1 MAYHIWTD
9 TSANLPAPLCKKLG
23 IGVLPF
29 HFIHNGGAE
38 QCCLDTDAFPYDD
51 YYEDLK
57 NGGVATTSMI
67 NSEAYREIFE
77 REAAAGND
85 VLYIGMSSGISGAYG
100 ASALAAREA
109 GERYPQHRFEV
120 FDTKGAS
127 LGEGLLVLAAQKLQ
141 KAGADLQKVLR
152 ELDRLRT
159 HMMQIF
165 TVDDLMYL
173 KRGGRI
179 SRMKAVIASV
189 LNIKPILRGD
199 EEGRIVV
206 TNKTVGRKASIRT
219 LADDLIENIDEQD
232 ACGVGIAQ
240 AGCAADAQAL
250 IARIRA
256 KFPSLP
262 ILTVP
267 YEPVTGSHVGPGA
280 LALFYISRYE
290 RTV

>member
-1 MAYHIWTD
+1 MSFHIWTD
-9 TSANLPAPLCKKLG
+9 TSANLPAAMCRLLG
-23 IGVLPF
+23 IKVLPF
-29 HFIHNGGAE
+29 HFSHNGGGE
-38 QCCLDTDAFPYDD
+38 ECCLDTDAFPYDD

-57 NGGVATTSMI
+57 AGGTATTSMI
-67 NSEAYREIFE
+67 NPEAYREVFE
-77 REAAAGND
+77 QEAKAGQD

-100 ASALAAREA
+100 ASVLAAREVA
-109 GERYPQHRFEV
+109 EMYPDRCVEV

-152 ELDRLRT
+152 ELDRLRS
-159 HMMQIF
+159 HMMQVF

-206 TNKTVGRKASIRT
+206 TNKAVGRKASIRA
-219 LADDLIENIDEQD
+219 LADDLIASIDESD
-232 ACGVGIAQ
+232 ACGIGIAQ
-240 AGCAADAQAL
+240 AGCSSDAQTL
-250 IARIRA
+250 IDRIRA
-256 KFPSLP
+256 KLPNLP

>member
-1 MAYHIWTD
+1 MSFHIWTD
-9 TSANLPAPLCKKLG
+9 TSANLPTPLCRKLG

-38 QCCLDTDAFPYDD
+38 ECCLDTEAFPYDA

-57 NGGVATTSMI
+57 VGGNATTSMI
-67 NSEAYREIFE
+67 NTEAYREIFE
-77 REAAAGND
+77 QEAKAGND

-100 ASALAAREA
+100 ASVLAAREA
-109 GERYPQHRFEV
+109 GEKHPRRRFEV

-141 KAGADLQKVLR
+141 KTGADLQKVLG

-232 ACGVGIAQ
+232 PCGVGIAQ
-240 AGCAADAQAL
+240 AGCSADAESL
-250 IARIRA
+250 IRRIRA
-256 KFPSLP
+256 RFPNLP

-280 LALFYISRYE
+280 LALFYISRHV
-290 RTV
+290 RAV

>member
-159 HMMQIF
+159 HMMQVF

-256 KFPSLP
+256 RFPSLP

-280 LALFYISRYE
+280 LALFYISRTE
-290 RTV
+290 RAV

>member
-256 KFPSLP
+256 RFPSLP

-280 LALFYISRYE
+280 LALFYISRTE
-290 RTV
+290 RAV

>member
-1 MAYHIWTD
+1 MAFHIWTD
-9 TSANLPAPLCKKLG
+9 TSANLPEPLCKKLG

-29 HFIHNGGAE
+29 HFIHNGGAD
-38 QCCLDTDAFPYDD
+38 QCCLDTETFPYDA
-51 YYEDLK
+51 YYDDLK
-57 NGGVATTSMI
+57 AGGTATTSMI
-67 NSEAYREIFE
+67 NAEAYREIFE

-206 TNKTVGRKASIRT
+206 TSKTVGRKASIRT

-240 AGCAADAQAL
+240 AGCAADAQTL

-280 LALFYISRYE
+280 LALFYISRTE
-290 RTV
+290 RAV

>member
-1 MAYHIWTD
+1 MAFRIWTD
-9 TSANLPAPLCKKLG
+9 TSANLPAALCQKLG

-29 HFIHNGGAE
+29 HFMRNGGKE
-38 QCCLDTDAFPYDD
+38 ECCLDTESFPYDA
-51 YYEDLK
+51 YYEELK
-57 NGGVATTSMI
+57 AGTNATTSMI
-67 NSEAYREIFE
+67 NSEAYRQVFAQ
-77 REAAAGND
+77 EAEEGND

-100 ASALAAREA
+100 ASSLAAQEVEEA
-109 GERYPQHRFEV
+109 YPQRRIEA

-141 KAGADLQKVLR
+141 QAGKSLTEALK
-152 ELDRLRT
+152 ELDRLRV

-173 KRGGRI
+173 RRGGRI

-206 TNKTVGRKASIRT
+206 TGKTIGRKAAIRA
-219 LADDLIENIDEQD
+219 LADDLIENIDEKD

-240 AGCAADAQAL
+240 AGCKADAEKL
-250 IARIRA
+250 IERIRA

-280 LALFYISRYE
+280 LALFYISRTE
-290 RTV
+290 RAV

>member
-1 MAYHIWTD
+1 MAFHIWTD
-9 TSANLPAPLCKKLG
+9 TSANLPASLCQKLG

-38 QCCLDTDAFPYDD
+38 QCCLDTDAFPYEA
-51 YYEDLK
+51 YYADLK
-57 NGGVATTSMI
+57 AGGTATTSMI

-77 REAAAGND
+77 REASAGND

-100 ASALAAREA
+100 ASVLAAREA
-109 GERYPQHRFEV
+109 GERHPERRFEV
-120 FDTKGAS
+120 FDTRGAS

-141 KAGADLQKVLR
+141 KAGANLQKVLA

-159 HMMQIF
+159 HMMQVF

-206 TNKTVGRKASIRT
+206 TDKTIGRKAAIRA
-219 LADDLIENIDEQD
+219 LADDLIENIDPGD
-232 ACGVGIAQ
+232 ACGIGIAQ
-240 AGCAADAQAL
+240 AGCTADTDAL
-250 IARIRA
+250 VRRIRA
-256 KFPSLP
+256 KFPNLP

-280 LALFYISRYE
+280 LALFYISRSV
-290 RTV
+290 RAV

>member
-38 QCCLDTDAFPYDD
+38 QCCLDTDAFPYDA

-127 LGEGLLVLAAQKLQ
+127 LGEGLLVLAAQKFQ

-206 TNKTVGRKASIRT
+206 TDKTVGRKASIRA
-219 LADDLIENIDEQD
+219 LADDLIENIDAAD
-232 ACGVGIAQ
+232 ACGIGIAQ
-240 AGCAADAQAL
+240 AGCPADTESL
-250 IARIRA
+250 IKRIRS
-256 KFPSLP
+256 KFPNIP

-280 LALFYISRYE
+280 LALFYISRQV

>member
-141 KAGADLQKVLR
+141 KAGADLQKVMR

-240 AGCAADAQAL
+240 AGCPSDAQAL

-256 KFPSLP
+256 KFPNLP

-280 LALFYISRYE
+280 LALFYISRHA
-290 RTV
+290 RAV

>member
-38 QCCLDTDAFPYDD
+38 QCCLDTDAFPYDA
-51 YYEDLK
+51 YYEDMK

-77 REAAAGND
+77 KEAEAGND

-127 LGEGLLVLAAQKLQ
+127 LGEGLLVLAAQKFQ

-206 TNKTVGRKASIRT
+206 TDKTVGRKASIRA
-219 LADDLIENIDEQD
+219 LADDLIENIDAAD

-240 AGCAADAQAL
+240 AGCSPDAEAL
-250 IARIRA
+250 VRRIRQ
-256 KFPSLP
+256 KLPDLP

-280 LALFYISRYE
+280 LALFYISRQV
-290 RTV
+290 RAV

>member
-1 MAYHIWTD
+1 MSFHIWTD
-9 TSANLPAPLCKKLG
+9 TSANHPTPLCRKLG

-38 QCCLDTDAFPYDD
+38 ECCLDTEAFPYDA

-57 NGGVATTSMI
+57 VGGNATTSMI
-67 NSEAYREIFE
+67 NTEAYREIFE
-77 REAAAGND
+77 QEAKTGND

-100 ASALAAREA
+100 ASVLAAREA
-109 GERYPQHRFEV
+109 GEKHPCRRFEV

-141 KAGADLQKVLR
+141 KTGADLQKVLG

-206 TNKTVGRKASIRT
+206 TNKSVGRKASIRT

-232 ACGVGIAQ
+232 PCGVGIAQ
-240 AGCAADAQAL
+240 AGCSADAESL
-250 IARIRA
+250 IRRIRA
-256 KFPSLP
+256 RFPNLP

-280 LALFYISRYE
+280 LALFYISRHV
-290 RTV
+290 RAV

>member
-1 MAYHIWTD
+1 MAYQIWTD
-9 TSANLPAPLCKKLG
+9 TSANLPGPLCRELG

-29 HFIHNGGAE
+29 HFIHNGGPE
-38 QCCLDTDAFPYDD
+38 ECCLDTDAFPYEE

-85 VLYIGMSSGISGAYG
+85 VLYIGMSSGISGA
-100 ASALAAREA
+100 ALSHISV
-109 GERYPQHRFEV
+109 Y
-120 FDTKGAS
+120 
-127 LGEGLLVLAAQKLQ
+127 GLLELMAGVSVRPLSLARLAQKLQ
-141 KAGADLQKVLR
+141 KAGADLSKVLK

-159 HMMQIF
+159 HMMQVF

-173 KRGGRI
+173 RRGGRI

-206 TNKTVGRKASIRT
+206 INKTVGRKASIRT
-219 LADDLIENIDEQD
+219 LADDLIENIDEKD
-232 ACGVGIAQ
+232 ACGIGIAQ
-240 AGCAADAQAL
+240 AGCSADAQSL
-250 IARIRA
+250 VARIRA

-280 LALFYISRYE
+280 LALFYIRRLFRISAF
-290 RTV
+290 TGCLS

>member
-9 TSANLPAPLCKKLG
+9 TSANLPEPLCRDLG

-29 HFIHNGGAE
+29 HFVHNGGAE
-38 QCCLDTDAFPYDD
+38 ECCLDTESFPYESF
-51 YYEDLK
+51 YEDLR
-57 NGGVATTSMI
+57 NGGTATTSMI
-67 NSEAYREIFE
+67 NTEAYREIFE
-77 REAAAGND
+77 REAAEGND

-100 ASALAAREA
+100 ASTLAAREA
-109 GERYPQHRFEV
+109 GERYPERRFEV

-141 KAGADLQKVLR
+141 KAGADLQKVLH

-189 LNIKPILRGD
+189 LSIKPILRGD

-219 LADDLIENIDEQD
+219 LADDLIENIDEAD
-232 ACGVGIAQ
+232 ACGIGIAQ
-240 AGCAADAQAL
+240 AGCAADARTLAD
-250 IARIRA
+250 RIRA
-256 KFPSLP
+256 RLPNLP

-280 LALFYISRYE
+280 LALFYISRTE
-290 RTV
+290 RAV

>member
-280 LALFYISRYE
+280 LALFYISRHA
-290 RTV
+290 RAV

>member
-1 MAYHIWTD
+1 MAYRIWTD
-9 TSANLPAPLCKKLG
+9 TSANLPAPLCRELG

-240 AGCAADAQAL
+240 AGCAADAQTL

-256 KFPSLP
+256 RFPSLP

-267 YEPVTGSHVGPGA
+267 YEPVTGSPVGPGA
-280 LALFYISRYE
+280 LALFYISRTP

>member
-127 LGEGLLVLAAQKLQ
+127 LGEGLLVRAAQKLQ

-240 AGCAADAQAL
+240 AGCAADAQTL

-256 KFPSLP
+256 RFPSLP

-280 LALFYISRYE
+280 LALFYISRTP

>member
-141 KAGADLQKVLR
+141 KAGTDLQKVLR

-280 LALFYISRYE
+280 LALFYISRTE
-290 RTV
+290 RAV

>member
-1 MAYHIWTD
+1 MPLHIWTD
-9 TSANLPAPLCKKLG
+9 TSANLPAAMCRKKG
-23 IGVLPF
+23 IRVLPF
-29 HFIHNGGAE
+29 HFVHNGGAE
-38 QCCLDTDAFPYDD
+38 ECCLDTESFPYDA

-57 NGGVATTSMI
+57 AGGTATTSMI
-67 NSEAYREIFE
+67 NMEDFRTAFE
-77 REAAAGND
+77 QEGDAGND

-100 ASALAAREA
+100 ASVLAAREA
-109 GERYPQHRFEV
+109 GERYPARRFEV
-120 FDTKGAS
+120 FDTRGAS

-141 KAGADLQKVLR
+141 KAGADLQKILH
-152 ELDRLRT
+152 ELDRLRS
-159 HMMQIF
+159 HMMQVF

-173 KRGGRI
+173 RRGGRI
-179 SRMKAVIASV
+179 SRMKAVVASV

-219 LADDLIENIDEQD
+219 LADDLIENIDEKE

-256 KFPSLP
+256 KLPNLP

-280 LALFYISRYE
+280 LALFYISRTE
-290 RTV
+290 RAV

>member
-152 ELDRLRT
+152 ELGRLRT

-280 LALFYISRYE
+280 LALFYISRTP

>member
-127 LGEGLLVLAAQKLQ
+127 LGEGLLVLAAQQLQ

-280 LALFYISRYE
+280 LALFYISRTE
-290 RTV
+290 RAV